1 MEPPYRPIMP
11 NSANHAITT
20 LRLLVWQW
28 LKHFIL
34 PPLTSTHLLLSP
46 SPEGNPES
54 RPDAPN
60 FSEWQLLQIMGLPF
74 EFPFIR
80 VRMSQLFRW
89 IQPLYNQSYTNEIRN
104 HFWVHLEFRESQ
116 QVSDPSVW
124 TLYSG
129 ACLFYPIDPS
139 LKKWI
144 SRSVHHRDITTLLGQ
159 VIIPREA
166 YFANRHN
173 IDALLILLSMTSSV
187 ITEKNVQI
195 TE

>member
-124 TLYSG
+124 TLYS
-129 ACLFYPIDPS
+129 
-139 LKKWI
+139 
-144 SRSVHHRDITTLLGQ
+144 VHHRDITTLLGQ